1 MDYKI
6 SYKSSVER
14 DFRKIDRTQV
24 MRILDKIDTNLSKN
38 PGKDKKLSGEY
49 KDLYSYRVEN
59 YRVIYTIL
67 SNKKMILILSIS
79 HRKDIYKTL

>member
-1 MDYKI
+1 MDDKI

-14 DFRKIDRTQV
+14 DFRKIDRTKV
-24 MRILDKIDTNLSKN
+24 MRILDKIDTDLPKN

-49 KDLYSYRVEN
+49 KDLYSYRLEN
-59 YRVIYTIL
+59 HRVIYTIL
-67 SNKKMILILSIS
+67 LNKKMILILSIS